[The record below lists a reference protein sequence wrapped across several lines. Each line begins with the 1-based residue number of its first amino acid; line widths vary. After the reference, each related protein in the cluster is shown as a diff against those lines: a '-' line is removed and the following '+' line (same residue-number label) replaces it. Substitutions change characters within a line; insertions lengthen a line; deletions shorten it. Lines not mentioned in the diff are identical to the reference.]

1 MTFGTNFLPGPTDVH
16 PEVLAAQAQPMFSH
30 RGPRMKALLESVQ
43 PSLQQCFGTG
53 QPVFLQTCSG
63 TGLIEV
69 AMRNGVPRRVL
80 VAVGGYFGEY
90 SARIAEG
97 CGKEVIRVNV
107 HPGQA
112 VTPEQL
118 GEFLDGPEVDA
129 VLVVHSESSTGALA
143 DIAGLS
149 RVVRE
154 RTDALFMVDGVTSV
168 GAMPIE
174 MDRWGVDYYCTGSQK
189 ALALPPGLAFGAA
202 SLRFQER
209 AERQRD
215 AGYYTSVKRLVSI
228 AREHLPWWT
237 PAVSLLLAL
246 ECQVQ
251 RIERDGGWLARWDRH
266 QAMRAVADRWI
277 ATRSALRL
285 MTPEGT
291 PRSPAISSVVLPDRF
306 RGAHVLEE
314 LERRGYLVGGA
325 LDPRH
330 GQIVRIGHMGDLE
343 PAHLTSLLETIDEIL
358 AEQPRK

>member
-1 MTFGTNFLPGPTDVH
+1 V
-16 PEVLAAQAQPMFSH
+16 E
-30 RGPRMKALLESVQ
+30 
-43 PSLQQCFGTG
+43 PSLKQCFGTS
-53 QPVFLQTCSG
+53 QPVFVHTCSG

-69 AMRNGVPRRVL
+69 AMRNGVHRRVL

-97 CGKEVIRVNV
+97 CGKEVIRVHV

-112 VTPEQL
+112 ITPDQL
-118 GEFLDGPEVDA
+118 KEFLDGPEVDA

-143 DIAGLS
+143 DIAGLAQL
-149 RVVRE
+149 VRE

-202 SLRFQER
+202 SPRFQER

-215 AGYYTSVKRLVSI
+215 AGYYTSVRRLVSI
-228 AREHLPWWT
+228 AREQLPWWT

-251 RIERDGGWLARWDRH
+251 RIERDGGWPARWERH
-266 QAMRAVADRWI
+266 RAMRELADRWI
-277 ATRSALRL
+277 ADRSPLRL
-285 MTPEGT
+285 MTPDGT
-291 PRSPAISSVVLPDRF
+291 KRSPAVSSVVLPERF
-306 RGAHVLEE
+306 RAIAVVEE
-314 LERRGYLVGGA
+314 LERRGFLVGGA

-343 PAHLTSLLETIDEIL
+343 PSHLARLLETLDAIL
-358 AEQPRK
+358 V